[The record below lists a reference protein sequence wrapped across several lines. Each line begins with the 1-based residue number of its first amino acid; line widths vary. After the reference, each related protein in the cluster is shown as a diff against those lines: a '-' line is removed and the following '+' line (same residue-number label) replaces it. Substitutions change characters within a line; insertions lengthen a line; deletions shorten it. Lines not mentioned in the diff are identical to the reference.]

1 MGNFVCPDGCCTL
14 KIKPYNLSKN
24 SHVRYRKA
32 GIFIYDPKKDKV
44 LLIQSRGHLWGS
56 PKGTIQYGETE
67 RQCAIREV
75 KEETGLEI
83 SDTEFLKAVNINNNV
98 IYFYIERDE
107 CNVEVQEH
115 VKDNDANGIGWIKP
129 DCIEKCI
136 KNGHI
141 TLSQHSRILFN
152 KFQKRCFPD
161 SDFIL
166 VERKQNSKTIQHF

>member
-1 MGNFVCPDGCCTL
+1 MEFFICPDGCCTL
-14 KIKPYNLSKN
+14 KVMPYNFSKN
-24 SHVRYRKA
+24 SCKNIRDCYRKA
-32 GIFIYDPKKDKV
+32 GVFIYDPKKDKV

-83 SDTEFLKAVNINNNV
+83 SDTEFKKAVKINNNV

-107 CNVEVQEH
+107 CKVEVQDH
-115 VKDNDANGIGWIKP
+115 IKDNDANGIGWIKP

-136 KNGHI
+136 KNGNI
-141 TLSQHSRILFN
+141 TLSQHCRMIFS
-152 KFQKRCFPD
+152 KFQKRCFSE
-161 SDFIL
+161 SDFIT
-166 VERKQNSKTIQHF
+166 VERK